1 MRRGTPG
8 RRAALLVALV
18 IVVGACDQLSYLPGT
33 PRPSWCDPTDT
44 AVNDGHT
51 ATFFAAYTLPK
62 GPLSQDDCMG
72 VVTYLRAAED
82 FALQFPTVADA
93 RAAGWIQA
101 TVWTPGQGIHFADPN
116 RLNGPFDPNHPNW
129 LMYNGTAP
137 TARLAGMMFLVQS
150 GSLPPAGFPGGN
162 DHWHNH
168 DVLCI
173 DADAEPFVI
182 AEHVSDAYCTALG
195 GVNTDYRTTWM
206 VHAWLPTYAGWEPT
220 DIFNNEHPSLT

>member
-1 MRRGTPG
+1 MTGARSRCG
-8 RRAALLVALV
+8 VALV
-18 IVVGACDQLSYLPGT
+18 LVMVLTVAGCDLRSYMPGT
-33 PRPSWCDPTDT
+33 QRPAWCDPTDT
-44 AVNDGHT
+44 VVNDGHT
-51 ATFFAAYTLPK
+51 ASFWATYTQPK

-72 VVTYLRAAED
+72 VVGYLNAARD
-82 FALQFPTVADA
+82 YAAQFPTVADV

-101 TVWTPGQGIHFADPN
+101 TVWTPGQGIHFADPT

-129 LMYNGTAP
+129 LQYNGTAP
-137 TARLAGMMFLVQS
+137 TARLAGMMFLVES
-150 GSLPPAGFPGGN
+150 GTQPPAGFPGNN

-182 AEHVSDAYCTALG
+182 AEHASDALCTQLG
-195 GVNTDYRTTWM
+195 GVNTAYHTTWM

-220 DIFNNEHPSLT
+220 DIFNNNHPSLT